1 MTSAGAPDR
10 DHKLR
15 FSFLFI
21 LRDHKFQKVIQ
32 FLQEFFPGTAL
43 HHIVLHRFFCSRVK
57 PQFFHIV
64 RIREEPH
71 IKHEVCVRR
80 DPVFEAE
87 AQDRDK
93 HAAVSVVSPVKIL
106 QLMAQ
111 LLCQK
116 SAGVDDLVGLFFQE
130 SELFPLQLDPFLHAP
145 GP

>member
-1 MTSAGAPDR
+1 M
-10 DHKLR
+10 
-15 FSFLFI
+15 
-21 LRDHKFQKVIQ
+21 
-32 FLQEFFPGTAL
+32 
-43 HHIVLHRFFCSRVK
+43 K

-71 IKHEVCVRR
+71 IKHEVRVRR